1 LAEAIAALVTATADN
16 TRFLREM
23 SGNQFQ
29 QQGGRAYPQGP
40 RETLYLDFSETRPP
54 LFVKAED
61 PVEAD
66 EWVQVIEQKFG
77 LIRCTKT
84 QKPLFVAQQL
94 RGPASTWWGNYVAIQ
109 PAGHQV
115 TWDEF
120 KLGFHEHYI
129 REGVLHMKQEEFMRL
144 KQGGD
149 TVMQYLNKFN
159 HLSPYAIDQVNTDLK
174 KKNCFMRGLNDRLQ
188 RKMATCLDLSYNR
201 AIGTALVVEAKH
213 AGLGKSKG
221 IGGDRSN

>member
-1 LAEAIAALVTATADN
+1 
-16 TRFLREM
+16 
-23 SGNQFQ
+23 
-29 QQGGRAYPQGP
+29 
-40 RETLYLDFSETRPP
+40 
-54 LFVKAED
+54 
-61 PVEAD
+61 
-66 EWVQVIEQKFG
+66 
-77 LIRCTKT
+77 
-84 QKPLFVAQQL
+84 
-94 RGPASTWWGNYVAIQ
+94 
-109 PAGHQV
+109 
-115 TWDEF
+115 
-120 KLGFHEHYI
+120 
-129 REGVLHMKQEEFMRL
+129 MKQEEFMRL